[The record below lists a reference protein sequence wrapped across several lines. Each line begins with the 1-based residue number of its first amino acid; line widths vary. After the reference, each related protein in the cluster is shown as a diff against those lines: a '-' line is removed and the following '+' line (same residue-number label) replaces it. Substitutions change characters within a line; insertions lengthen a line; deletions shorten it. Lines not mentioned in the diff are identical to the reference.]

1 MDVEKEKE
9 KIKKFIEAGLAV
21 LSSILLIGCVYLY
34 FPKAIAT
41 LKKDKN
47 VKVLPIQSVECE
59 EKKIALSFDVSGS
72 AEEVNGILELLKKHQ
87 VKATFFLT
95 GEWIDE
101 HPEMVNQIF
110 KDGHDVGNHSENH
123 KEMTEL
129 TREDCEQEILKVHK
143 KVRELTGIDMNLFRA
158 PYDDF
163 NHTLLQVTTNLG
175 YYPIEWNID
184 SHDWKDYGIDPIVN
198 EICNSEELMEGSIV
212 LCHTDTKFT
221 KKALNKVIATLQK
234 RGYSFVKVS
243 NLIMKSNYYIDKT
256 GRQRKNE
263 TKNFASVSN
272 HGIISR

>member
-34 FPKAIAT
+34 FPKVIET
-41 LKKDKN
+41 LKEDKKVKD
-47 VKVLPIQSVECE
+47 LPIQSVECE
-59 EKKIALSFDVSGS
+59 EKKVALSFDVSGS
-72 AEEVNGILELLKKHQ
+72 SKEVNGILELLKKYQ

-101 HPEMVNQIF
+101 HPELVKQIF
-110 KDGHDVGNHSENH
+110 KEGHDVGNHSQHH

-129 TREDCEQEILKVHK
+129 TREDCEQEILMVHK

-163 NHTLLQVTTNLG
+163 NPTLLQVTTNLG

-184 SHDWKDYGIDPIVN
+184 SHDWKNYGIDPIVN
-198 EICNSEELMEGSIV
+198 EICNSEELKEGSII

-221 KKALNKVIATLQK
+221 KKALNKVIRTLQK

-243 NLIMKSNYYIDKT
+243 NLIIKSNYYIDKT

-263 TKNFASVSN
+263 AKNFSKV
-272 HGIISR
+272 